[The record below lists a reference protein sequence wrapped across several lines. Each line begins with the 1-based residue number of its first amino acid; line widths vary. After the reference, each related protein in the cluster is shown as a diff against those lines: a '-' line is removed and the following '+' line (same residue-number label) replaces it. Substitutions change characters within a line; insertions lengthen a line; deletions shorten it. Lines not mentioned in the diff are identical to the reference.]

1 MTTNLSLGRDVEGVA
16 DTGKVAEGV
25 SSLSVWSR
33 SFDVAMKL

>member
-1 MTTNLSLGRDVEGVA
+1 MTTQVLLGRDVEGLA
-16 DTGKVAEGV
+16 DIGKVAEGV